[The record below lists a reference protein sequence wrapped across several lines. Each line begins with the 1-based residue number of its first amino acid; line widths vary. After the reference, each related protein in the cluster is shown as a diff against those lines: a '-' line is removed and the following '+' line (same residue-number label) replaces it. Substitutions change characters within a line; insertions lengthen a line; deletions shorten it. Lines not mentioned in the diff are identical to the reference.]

1 MADPQ
6 VLNTLHAKR
15 QDIEGYI
22 ADLERRIE
30 EARSDL
36 AHVLATIRLFAGEDG
51 ERVTAYMNLTRLFPR
66 NELPRLAREALEA
79 APDGIDTRAIA
90 LHVIEAKGLDASDR
104 HLRKAVA
111 YKIVQVLRRQERR
124 GEVCRSGQ
132 MKGALIWRTA
142 SQ

>member
-15 QDIEGYI
+15 ENIEGYI
-22 ADLERRIE
+22 ADMERKIE

-79 APDGIDTRAIA
+79 APGGIDTRAIA
-90 LHVIEAKGLDASDR
+90 LHVIDAKGLDASDR
-104 HLRKAVA
+104 HLRKAIA
-111 YKIVQVLRRQERR
+111 YKVVQVLRRNERR
-124 GEVCRSGQ
+124 GEIVRIG
-132 MKGALIWRTA
+132 KRRGAVVWRG
-142 SQ
+142 

>member
-6 VLNTLHAKR
+6 VLNTLNAKR

-22 ADLERRIE
+22 ADMERRIE

-66 NELPRLAREALEA
+66 NELPKLAREALEA
-79 APDGIDTRAIA
+79 RPDGTDTRAIA

-104 HLRKAVA
+104 HLRKAIA
-111 YKIVQVLRRQERR
+111 YKVVQVLRRQEKR
-124 GEVCRSGQ
+124 GEVSRAGKQAGAVVWRRS
-132 MKGALIWRTA
+132 
-142 SQ
+142 

>member
-1 MADPQ
+1 
-6 VLNTLHAKR
+6 VLSTLNAKR

-22 ADLERRIE
+22 ADLERKIE
-30 EARSDL
+30 EARRDL

-66 NELPRLAREALEA
+66 NELPRLAREAVEA

-104 HLRKAVA
+104 HLRKAIA
-111 YKIVQVLRRQERR
+111 YKLVQVLRRQEKR
-124 GEVCRSGQ
+124 GEVGRAGKRAGTVIWCR
-132 MKGALIWRTA
+132 
-142 SQ
+142 